1 MECLKE
7 LKRRLERAR
16 DVDDI
21 VEFTR
26 TKQLHTELS
35 QFDKYR
41 IKLMSMIFNRSLS
54 GIVLDVGCSI
64 GEMVKYYERHSSK
77 SICCDTDLFLI
88 RGARYVNKSLSKSSF
103 ICGDI
108 RNLPFQNAYFDTIIA
123 LETIEHIPK
132 CDHERVIDEILR
144 IAKPNAV
151 IYIST
156 PNRFSLPGVEG
167 KLIKILAR
175 DYKWDAWDPTHK
187 YIYSSREFIRFTASK
202 NLQIRNIYG
211 FYFLPG
217 STLVRLPA
225 IIQRIL
231 GAFSFFIS
239 RSFGCFFP
247 LKYLGFS
254 TILELKNG
262 N

>member
-1 MECLKE
+1 MNRLKE
-7 LKRRLERAR
+7 LERRLEKAR
-16 DVDDI
+16 DIDDI
-21 VEFTR
+21 AEFTR
-26 TKQLHTELS
+26 TKKLHTELS

-41 IKLMSMIFNRSLS
+41 IKLMRRVFNKSLS
-54 GIVLDVGCSI
+54 GIVLDTGCSI
-64 GEMVKYYERHSSK
+64 GEMVKYYERRSSK
-77 SICCDTDLFLI
+77 SICCDMDLFLI
-88 RGARYVNKSLSKSSF
+88 RGTRYVNKNLPKSSF
-103 ICGDI
+103 ICADI

-123 LETIEHIPK
+123 LEIIEHLPK
-132 CDHERVIDEILR
+132 CDHERVINEILR
-144 IAKPNAV
+144 VAKPDAV

-156 PNRFSLPGVEG
+156 PNRFSLSGVEG
-167 KLIKILAR
+167 KLIKIFVR
-175 DYKWDAWDPTHK
+175 DYKWSAWDSSHK

-202 NLQIRNIYG
+202 NLHIKNIYG

-225 IIQRIL
+225 ILQRIL
-231 GAFSFFIS
+231 GTFSFFIS

-254 TILELKNG
+254 TILELKNS